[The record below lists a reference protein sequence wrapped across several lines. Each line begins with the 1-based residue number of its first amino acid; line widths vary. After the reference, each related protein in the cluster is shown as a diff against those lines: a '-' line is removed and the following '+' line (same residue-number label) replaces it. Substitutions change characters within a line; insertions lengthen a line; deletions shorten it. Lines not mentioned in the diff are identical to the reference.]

1 MTALFLIKM
10 IHFCSRLL
18 KEYPGFVFT
27 PRSREELPPNFPS
40 DIPGICYFLDA
51 YTQGTNSQTWFQKRE
66 LEDGNANFLGEETG
80 ID

>member
-1 MTALFLIKM
+1 MTDSFLIKM

-18 KEYPGFVFT
+18 KDYPGFVFT

-51 YTQGTNSQTWFQKRE
+51 YIQGTNSQTWFQKRD
-66 LEDGNANFLGEETG
+66 LGDGNANFLGEETG

>member
-1 MTALFLIKM
+1 MTDSFLIKR
-10 IHFCSRLL
+10 ICLYSRLL

-51 YTQGTNSQTWFQKRE
+51 YIQEASSQTWFPKRDMG
-66 LEDGNANFLGEETG
+66 DGNANFLGEETG